1 MESCFLVQVTSSAY
15 DILRMFF
22 DTETIKETMKGI
34 YQRRMYFLSTENV
47 YLILNT
53 QEFFLNSFQ
62 AHVSL
67 FSIFPIN
74 LKY

>member
-1 MESCFLVQVTSSAY
+1 MEPCFLAQVTSSAY

-22 DTETIKETMKGI
+22 DSETIKEMMKGI

-53 QEFFLNSFQ
+53 QEFF
-62 AHVSL
+62 
-67 FSIFPIN
+67 
-74 LKY
+74 